1 MDHHYLVREIIL
13 KYHRGEPLTA
23 GEQALLDAERAKL
36 PADEVWER
44 VRAYVES
51 GGKIRSF
58 KYKWIAAAS
67 VVVLVVAGGLYRYIA
82 PSNRGPMDV
91 AVARIWKVV
100 APGHFYQ
107 ETAGPE
113 GIEVLDSA
121 SGGQSAPY
129 PVDLPDGS
137 RATLSYA
144 SSVRYKKDFDERR
157 VTFSGQVNFD
167 VVKDQRPFLVEA
179 GKTSVQVLATHFNWM
194 HYPGIDDE
202 ITLLDGKVLV
212 SRGGLQR
219 ELTPAER
226 VVIHE
231 GSPVRVQ
238 VRKLVRPEET
248 VAWLGPRRAVVFD
261 STDLYVV
268 VHLMAQ
274 YYNREFRVDAGLQS
288 GKPVSG
294 ILELERP
301 LADNLAPINEM
312 LKEYDAHVEDKDGVI
327 AVTQ

>member
-23 GEQALLDAERAKL
+23 EEQALLDAEMAKL
-36 PADEVWER
+36 PADRIWER
-44 VRAYVES
+44 VRAHVE
-51 GGKIRSF
+51 GGNRGKIRTLNA
-58 KYKWIAAAS
+58 KWIAAAS
-67 VVVLVVAGGLYRYIA
+67 VVVLMISAGVYRYV
-82 PSNRGPMDV
+82 GHKVTHYLMT
-91 AVARIWKVV
+91 WKVV

-107 ETAGPE
+107 ETEGP
-113 GIEVLDSA
+113 GGVEVLDSA

-129 PVDLPDGS
+129 AVLLPDGS
-137 RATLSYA
+137 KVTLSYA
-144 SSVRYKKDFDERR
+144 SSVRYKKDFDERK

-167 VVKDQRPFLVEA
+167 VAKDQRPFVVES
-179 GKTSVQVLATHFNWM
+179 GKTRVQVLATHFNWM
-194 HYPGIDDE
+194 HYPGIPDE
-202 ITLLDGKVLV
+202 ITLLDGKVLL

-219 ELTPAER
+219 ELAPAER

-248 VAWLGPRRAVVFD
+248 VAWMRARPAVVFD
-261 STDLYVV
+261 STELYVV
-268 VHLMAQ
+268 VRRMAQ
-274 YYNREFRVDAGLQS
+274 YYNRDFRVDVALQS

-301 LADNLAPINEM
+301 LADNLAPINDM
-312 LKEYDAHVEDKDGVI
+312 LKEYDAHAEDKDGVI
-327 AVTQ
+327 AVSQ

>member
-1 MDHHYLVREIIL
+1 MDHHYLVREIIM

-23 GEQALLDAERAKL
+23 DEQAVLDAEMAKL
-36 PADEVWER
+36 PADKVWER
-44 VRAYVES
+44 VRAHVES
-51 GGKIRSF
+51 GGGVRSF
-58 KYKWIAAAS
+58 NYKWIAAAS
-67 VVVLVVAGGLYRYIA
+67 VIVLVISAGLYRYVMR
-82 PSNRGPMDV
+82 SKRGPMDA

-121 SGGQSAPY
+121 SGGQAAPY
-129 PVDLPDGS
+129 AVDLPDGS
-137 RATLSYA
+137 KATLSYA
-144 SSVRYKKDFDERR
+144 SSVRYKKEFGERK
-157 VTFSGQVNFD
+157 VVLSGQVNFD
-167 VVKDQRPFLVEA
+167 VAKDRRPFVAEA
-179 GKTSVQVLATHFNWM
+179 GKTRVQVLATHFNWM

-202 ITLLDGKVLV
+202 ITLLDGKVLL

-219 ELTPAER
+219 QLAPAER

-238 VRKLVRPEET
+238 VRKLARPEET
-248 VAWLGPRRAVVFD
+248 VAWMGRRPAVVFD
-261 STDLYVV
+261 STELYVV
-268 VHLMAQ
+268 VQRMAQ
-274 YYNREFRVDAGLQS
+274 YYNRDFRVDPGLQS

-312 LKEYDAHVEDKDGVI
+312 LKAYDAHAEEKDGII